1 MKAIFRLILRGL
13 VLLVVAMIS
22 MLTAMRFAIHGR
34 EVAIPNLAD
43 RTVAEARKITD
54 ERGLGLTLERRYYS
68 PDVAEGKIL
77 SQVPPAGTKVRRGWQ
92 VRVAES
98 MGVQRLQILSVV
110 GQSQRAAEIN
120 IRRRGL
126 EMGTVAQM
134 ALADAPADRVV
145 SQSPP
150 PNAIGVAAPKISLL
164 VSNAAQPPAF
174 VMPNL
179 VGQPLGSVQVALR
192 DAGLRLG
199 EARIADGVGTVSP
212 ASIVLSH
219 TPAAGDKI
227 PRGGAINFQVR

>member
-1 MKAIFRLILRGL
+1 VKAIFRLILRGL

-34 EVAIPNLAD
+34 EVAVPNLAGH
-43 RTVAEARKITD
+43 TLAEARKLTD
-54 ERGLGLTLERRYYS
+54 DSGLGLTLERRYYS
-68 PDVAEGKIL
+68 PEVPEGKVL

-98 MGVQRLQILSVV
+98 MGVQRLLILSVV
-110 GQSQRAAEIN
+110 GQSPRAAEIN

-134 ALADAPADRVV
+134 ALPEAPADRVV

-150 PNAIGVAAPKISLL
+150 PNASGVAAPRISLL
-164 VSNAAQPPAF
+164 VSAAAVPRAF

-179 VGQPLGSVQVALR
+179 VGLPLGSVQTALH
-192 DAGLRLG
+192 DAGLRMG
-199 EARIADGVGTVSP
+199 EASGPSPVSP
-212 ASIVLSH
+212 ASMVVSH
-219 TPAAGDKI
+219 FPIAGEKI
-227 PRGGAINFQVR
+227 LRGGVVNLQVR

>member
-1 MKAIFRLILRGL
+1 VKAIFRLILRGL

-34 EVAIPNLAD
+34 EVAVPNLAGH
-43 RTVAEARKITD
+43 TVAEARKMAD
-54 ERGLGLTLERRYYS
+54 DKGLGLTLERRYYS
-68 PDVAEGKIL
+68 PDIAEGKVL
-77 SQVPPAGTKVRRGWQ
+77 SQVPAAGMKVRRGWQ

-110 GQSQRAAEIN
+110 GQSPRAAEIN

-134 ALADAPADRVV
+134 ALADAPAGRVV

-150 PNAIGVAAPKISLL
+150 PNASGVSAPKINLL
-164 VSNAAQPPAF
+164 VSTAAEPRAF

-179 VGQPLGSVQVALR
+179 MGQPLGSVEIALR

-199 EARIADGVGTVSP
+199 QTTGAVATP
-212 ASIVLSH
+212 ASIVISH
-219 TPAAGDKI
+219 SPVAGEKI
-227 PRGGAINFQVR
+227 LRGGAVNLQVR

>member
-1 MKAIFRLILRGL
+1 VKAIFRLILRGL

-34 EVAIPNLAD
+34 EVAVPNLSG
-43 RTVAEARKITD
+43 RTVAEARKMAD
-54 ERGLGLTLERRYYS
+54 DLGLGFTLERRYYS
-68 PDVAEGKIL
+68 PDVGEGKVL
-77 SQVPPAGTKVRRGWQ
+77 SQAPPAGTKVRRGWQ

-98 MGVQRLQILSVV
+98 MGTQRLQIVSVV

-134 ALADAPADRVV
+134 ALADAPADRIV

-150 PNAIGVAAPKISLL
+150 PNASGVSAPRINLL
-164 VSNAAQPPAF
+164 VSTAAEPRAF

-179 VGQPLGSVQVALR
+179 AGQPLGTVQLALR
-192 DAGLRLG
+192 DAGLRMG
-199 EARIADGVGTVSP
+199 EAGGGSPVSA
-212 ASIVLSH
+212 ASIVVSQS
-219 TPAAGDKI
+219 PIAGEKI
-227 PRGGAINFQVR
+227 LRGGVVNLQVR

>member
-1 MKAIFRLILRGL
+1 
-13 VLLVVAMIS
+13 MIS

-34 EVAIPNLAD
+34 EVAVPDLEG
-43 RTVAEARKITD
+43 RTVVEARKTAD
-54 ERGLGLTLERRYYS
+54 ESGLALTLERRYYS

-134 ALADAPADRVV
+134 ALPEAPADRVV

-150 PNAIGVAAPKISLL
+150 PNASGVSAPKISLL
-164 VSNAAQPPAF
+164 VSSSAQPRAF
-174 VMPNL
+174 VMPDL
-179 VGQPLGSVQVALR
+179 VGQPLGGAQSALR
-192 DAGLRLG
+192 DAGLRSG
-199 EARIADGVGTVSP
+199 AVNPADASGSVSP
-212 ASIVLSH
+212 ASIVVAH
-219 TPAAGDKI
+219 TPVAGEKI
-227 PRGGAINFQVR
+227 LLGGAVSFQVR

>member
-34 EVAIPNLAD
+34 EVAIPNLAG
-43 RTVAEARKITD
+43 RTMADARKTTD
-54 ERGLGLTLERRYYS
+54 ENGLGLTLERRYYS

-77 SQVPPAGTKVRRGWQ
+77 SQVPPAGTRVRRGWQ

-98 MGVQRLQILSVV
+98 MGTQRLQIPSVV

-134 ALADAPADRVV
+134 ALPDAPADRVV

-150 PNAIGVAAPKISLL
+150 PNASGVSAPRISLL
-164 VSNAAQPPAF
+164 VTNAAQPRAF
-174 VMPNL
+174 VMPDL
-179 VGQPLGSVQVALR
+179 VGQPLGSVQIALR

-199 EARIADGVGTVSP
+199 EARIADGLGAISP
-212 ASIVLSH
+212 ASIVVSQS
-219 TPAAGDKI
+219 PGAGEKI
-227 PRGGAINFQVR
+227 LLGGAVNFQVR